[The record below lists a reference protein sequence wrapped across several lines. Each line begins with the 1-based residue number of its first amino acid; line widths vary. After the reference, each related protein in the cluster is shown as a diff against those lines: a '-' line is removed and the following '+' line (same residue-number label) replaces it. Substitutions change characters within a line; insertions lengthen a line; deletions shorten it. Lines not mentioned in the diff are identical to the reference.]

1 MGGQVRSL
9 DRFGAATI
17 LSLCVVWGFNP
28 IVIKIALVDVGP
40 FAVSSIRCLIGC
52 LCIGLYAVT
61 TKRAIFRLDGTEWL
75 GVLLGLLYAGQFMTL
90 FEAMQL
96 TTVAHSIVF
105 LYAAPLLVA
114 VGATFFLKDEGLRHV
129 QWAGLGLAFFGLSS
143 EYVARWGVAH
153 PAGDALALLSAL
165 LWAAATLLIKGTR
178 LSRLDPVKTLLYQIG
193 LMAIV
198 CPFAA
203 WGFGEPAP
211 TGLAFWAYVALFWQ
225 GAVVV
230 GFTYA
235 LWIWLL
241 GQYPAAQLSAFGF
254 VTPLIGVVAAAM
266 ILGEPLTTGLAA
278 ASALVI
284 AGLILVAWAA
294 ASSGFPNRPAR
305 SWMNCQAVRP
315 EREPR
320 VVAHSSASASN

>member
-9 DRFGAATI
+9 DRFGVATI

-28 IVIKIALVDVGP
+28 IILTVALADVGP
-40 FAVSSIRCLIGC
+40 FAVSGIRCLIGC
-52 LCIGLYAVT
+52 LFIGLYAIA
-61 TKRAIFRLDGTEWL
+61 TKRAIFRLDGTEGL
-75 GVLLGLLYAGQFMTL
+75 GLLLGLLYAGQFMTL
-90 FEAMQL
+90 FEAMRL
-96 TTVAHSIVF
+96 TSVAHSIVF
-105 LYAAPLLVA
+105 LYVAPLLIA
-114 VGATFFLKDEGLRHV
+114 LGATFLLKDERLRHV
-129 QWAGLGLAFFGLSS
+129 QWVGLGLAFFGLSS

-165 LWAAATLLIKGTR
+165 LWAAATLLIKGTQ
-178 LSRLDPVKTLLYQIG
+178 LSRLDPVKTLLYQLG
-193 LMAIV
+193 LTAVV

-241 GQYPAAQLSAFGF
+241 GQYPAAQLAAFGF
-254 VTPLIGVVAAAM
+254 MTPLIGVAAAAL
-266 ILGEPLTTGLAA
+266 ILGEPLTAGLAA

-284 AGLILVAWAA
+284 TGLILVAW
-294 ASSGFPNRPAR
+294 PRRPAVSPIGQR
-305 SWMNCQAVRP
+305 DP
-315 EREPR
+315 G
-320 VVAHSSASASN
+320 